1 MLKKRTIFTT
11 LIILGLFVLSA
22 CERETILMS
31 DDHLNQIHVVGT
43 GTVTMSPD
51 IATAQIGVQTFS
63 SEVEPAINEN
73 NRKSD
78 AIQAALRKQ
87 GIEEKDMR
95 TSSFSIY
102 PQRDYQ
108 HNKPDEIIGY
118 QVNNT
123 ISVII
128 RDIDSVGKILQVA
141 IDAGS
146 NNIYGINFTLDDQ
159 EPFEN
164 EARVK
169 AIENAREK
177 AESMAEAAGINLGKV
192 LSISES
198 SGSWPIM
205 AKADYD
211 GREFS
216 SEVPIQP
223 GELELTISVEMV
235 FEIP

>member
-43 GTVTMSPD
+43 GTVTASPD

-108 HNKPDEIIGY
+108 HDKPDEIIGY

-159 EPFEN
+159 EPFED

-169 AIENAREK
+169 AIEDAREK

-192 LSISES
+192 LSITES

>member
-11 LIILGLFVLSA
+11 LIILGLFALSA

-31 DDHLNQIHVVGT
+31 DEHLNQIHVVGT
-43 GTVTMSPD
+43 GTVTASPD

-78 AIQAALRKQ
+78 AIQATLRKQ

-102 PQRDYQ
+102 PQRDY
-108 HNKPDEIIGY
+108 HHDKPDEIIGY

-128 RDIDSVGKILQVA
+128 RDLDSVGEILQAA

-159 EPFEN
+159 EPFED

-169 AIENAREK
+169 AIEDAREK

-211 GREFS
+211 RMESGGA
-216 SEVPIQP
+216 VPIQP